1 MGDETWNMT
10 GTAEPGRADIEE
22 LKWPPRRATPL
33 WVYLPEVG
41 AAHSAE
47 VLGMQ
52 GPYLQISG
60 LAGRSEIATL
70 TVVECDGVGRI
81 VRITVFDV
89 EYEDLAYAAFD
100 ARAAELDDQ

>member
-1 MGDETWNMT
+1 MARG
-10 GTAEPGRADIEE
+10 ASRSAR
-22 LKWPPRRATPL
+22 KSRRS
-33 WVYLPEVG
+33 
-41 AAHSAE
+41 SARDD
-47 VLGMQ
+47 VAFVD
-52 GPYLQISG
+52 G

-89 EYEDLAYAAFD
+89 EDEDLAFD

>member
-1 MGDETWNMT
+1 MKKLVCAQPDCV
-10 GTAEPGRADIEE
+10 AVRA
-22 LKWPPRRATPL
+22 RRDHL
-33 WVYLPEVG
+33 
-41 AAHSAE
+41 
-47 VLGMQ
+47 VLVRDDVAFVD
-52 GPYLQISG
+52 G

-89 EYEDLAYAAFD
+89 EDEDLAYAAFD